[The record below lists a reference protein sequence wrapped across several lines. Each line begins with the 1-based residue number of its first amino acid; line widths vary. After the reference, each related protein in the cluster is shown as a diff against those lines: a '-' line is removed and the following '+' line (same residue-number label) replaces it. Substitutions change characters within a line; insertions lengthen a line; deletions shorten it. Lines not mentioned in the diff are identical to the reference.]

1 MIRRPPRSTHTDP
14 LFPYTPR
21 FRSEAAVADHRR
33 AAPAAAV
40 HIAEHDAVGD
50 VDIAAE
56 HRVAVKIKAAE
67 AVEEQARSDLHIF
80 GNRKAIFVARA
91 QQQPFGEGIDRKST
105 RLKSSH

>member
-33 AAPAAAV
+33 AAPAAAI

-50 VDIAAE
+50 VDISAE
-56 HRVAVKIKAAE
+56 HRVAVKIEAAE
-67 AVEEQARSDLHIF
+67 AVEEQARPDLHIF
-80 GNRKAIFVARA
+80 G
-91 QQQPFGEGIDRKST
+91 DRSDEHKSELQSLMRT
-105 RLKSSH
+105 SYAVFCLKTKT